1 MKGLYTKEVRLPK
14 EQLEI
19 DPRPT
24 QMLIDEI
31 NSIETKFEK
40 EIMLYDQLDIN

>member
-1 MKGLYTKEVRLPK
+1 MRETFIKKVKLFEEELP
-14 EQLEI
+14 I

-24 QMLIDEI
+24 QKLIDEI

-40 EIMLYDQLDIN
+40 EIMLYDAMDIN